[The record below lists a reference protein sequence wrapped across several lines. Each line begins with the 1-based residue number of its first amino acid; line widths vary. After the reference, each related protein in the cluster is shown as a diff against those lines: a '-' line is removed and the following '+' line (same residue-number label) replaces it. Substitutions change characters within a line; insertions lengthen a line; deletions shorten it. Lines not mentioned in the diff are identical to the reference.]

1 MRVRV
6 RFAKTGKLRY
16 ISAID
21 LGRVWERA
29 LRKADLPIAY
39 SEGFSPH
46 PKVSFGDALPLGF
59 ASVAEFAELT
69 FPGDVDVAMMAERLN
84 RAFPDGI
91 DVLDAVVVQDG
102 DPRLGKRLQAS
113 LWGVSYPSAEGL
125 AEAVAALPAEG
136 PLEVERER
144 KGELVTADLRPPLVG
159 IAAVGAEVRAVVRHP
174 GFIPGEGDS
183 GPAVRADDI
192 HAVLAGVA
200 GPDFH
205 TRPTVITRLAQGRAT
220 TDPVG
225 IDDAIRDTTALLV
238 PGAAPGAPEGS
249 PPPTPL
255 EQEHAP

>member
-6 RFAKTGKLRY
+6 RFSKTGKLRY

-69 FPGDVDVAMMAERLN
+69 FGGPVDTADITRRLN
-84 RAFPDGI
+84 AAFPDGI
-91 DVLDAVVVQDG
+91 DVQDAAETPEG
-102 DPRLGKRLQAS
+102 SPRMGKLLRAS
-113 LWGVSYPSAEGL
+113 LWAVEYRSADGL

-136 PLEVERER
+136 PLEVQRER
-144 KGELVTADLRPPLVG
+144 KGEMITADLRPPLVG
-159 IAAVGAEVRAVVRHP
+159 IVAAGTQVRAITHHP
-174 GFIPGEGDS
+174 GFIPDDPG

-192 HAVLAGVA
+192 HAVLGVTQD
-200 GPDFH
+200 PIQ
-205 TRPTVITRLAQGRAT
+205 ITRLAQGRVA
-220 TDPVG
+220 DDLAG
-225 IDDAIRDTTALLV
+225 IADALR
-238 PGAAPGAPEGS
+238 GS
-249 PPPTPL
+249 TTPL
-255 EQEHAP
+255 EPADERPPAVTTKEQHP